1 MKIDGN
7 QIRVGNI
14 LEIQSKLWRVLKTQH
29 TQPGKGGAYLQV
41 ELKNIKD
48 GTKINERF
56 RSSESVERAIL
67 EEKKYQY
74 LYKNDGKFYF
84 MDNLTYEQIEIG
96 SDIISENQEKLLIEN
111 ETLIVQT
118 YELNP
123 ISILLPDTVILEVI
137 EADATVKGQTAA
149 SSYKPAVLERKIK
162 TGFRGRAPYSYAGRF
177 NKTISSRKEYRR
189 VRR

>member
-7 QIRVGNI
+7 EIKVGNI
-14 LEIQSKLWRVLKTQH
+14 LEIQSRLWRVLKTQH

-41 ELKNIKD
+41 ELKNIKN
-48 GTKINERF
+48 GTKMNERF
-56 RSSESVERAIL
+56 RSSENVEKAIL
-67 EEKKYQY
+67 EEKEYQY

-84 MDNLTYEQIEIG
+84 MDNQTYEQIEIG
-96 SDIISENQEKLLIEN
+96 RDIISKNQEKLLIEN

-123 ISILLPDTVILEVI
+123 ISILLPDTVTLEVI

-149 SSYKPAVLERKIK
+149 SSYKSAILERNIK
-162 TGFRGRAPYSYAGRF
+162 TSVPTFIEVGDRVVISTNDCSYIE
-177 NKTISSRKEYRR
+177 KDKKQK
-189 VRR
+189 